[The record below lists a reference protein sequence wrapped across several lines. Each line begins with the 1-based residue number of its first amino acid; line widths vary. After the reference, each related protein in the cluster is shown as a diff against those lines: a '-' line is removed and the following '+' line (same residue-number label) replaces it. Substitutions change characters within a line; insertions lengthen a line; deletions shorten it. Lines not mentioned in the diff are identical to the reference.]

1 MVLFVMFDLQKSEI
15 AADKSIIPLSVM
27 AEFQ

>member
-15 AADKSIIPLSVM
+15 AENNAIIPLSEM